1 MGKTKR
7 AGSTDIDMVSVV
19 VDEVSPD
26 CKLALQAAMELIS
39 TKCSLP
45 ALAATKTTVEVS
57 GVGAI
62 MLNEEV
68 VKILKKNP
76 MTRAQ
81 KIEALSESEWAQHWG
96 ESMCRLTSPDLAG
109 SELEGC
115 RTRLARI
122 LAERVTA

>member
-7 AGSTDIDMVSVV
+7 AGNTDIDTVSLVG
-19 VDEVSPD
+19 DEVSPD

-39 TKCSLP
+39 AKCSLP
-45 ALAATKTTVEVS
+45 VLASKSTVEVS

-68 VKILKKNP
+68 IKILKKNP
-76 MTRAQ
+76 MTRAE

-96 ESMCRLTSPDLAG
+96 ESMCRLTGPNLAG

-115 RTRLARI
+115 RNRLARI
-122 LAERVTA
+122 LAERVTT

>member
-1 MGKTKR
+1 
-7 AGSTDIDMVSVV
+7 MVSVV
-19 VDEVSPD
+19 GDEVSPD

-39 TKCSLP
+39 SKCSLP
-45 ALAATKTTVEVS
+45 VLASKTTVEVS

-68 VKILKKNP
+68 VKILRKNP

-115 RTRLARI
+115 RNRLARI